1 MNGPLKSVCDCD
13 TSVSSR
19 SLSLKV
25 QHRITGQVMALKMN
39 TMASN
44 RANMLKEVQ
53 LMNRLRH
60 PNILRSAT
68 STSTFTDNKG
78 WLTLNVHNIH
88 AVVIWRLYLI
98 MCY

>member
-19 SLSLKV
+19 FLSLKV

-68 STSTFTDNKG
+68 PTSTFTDNRAG
-78 WLTLNVHNIH
+78 
-88 AVVIWRLYLI
+88 
-98 MCY
+98 